1 MAKASPNASAK
12 AIVRMKILAFFRRS
26 QSCWRGNKKRP
37 TKMYSVCIKFKSLGD
52 EDISVVARD
61 VKEAGVHFLYAAAS
75 RPTMSSPFMTN
86 GGKFSEHG
94 RGAAGIK
101 FPSGISLDR
110 AAV

>member
-1 MAKASPNASAK
+1 
-12 AIVRMKILAFFRRS
+12 
-26 QSCWRGNKKRP
+26 
-37 TKMYSVCIKFKSLGD
+37 LGD

-94 RGAAGIK
+94 CGAVEIK
-101 FPSGISLDR
+101 FPSGISMDR